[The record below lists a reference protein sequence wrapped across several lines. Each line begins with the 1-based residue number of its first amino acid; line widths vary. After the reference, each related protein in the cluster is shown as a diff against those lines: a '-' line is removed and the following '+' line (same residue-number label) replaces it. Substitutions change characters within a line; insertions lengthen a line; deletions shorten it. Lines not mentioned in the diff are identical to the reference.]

1 MSEDKTPKNT
11 LTDEDMV
18 TSPKLSR
25 RLLLAGAGAAL
36 VTAAVG
42 SLPAFAGDKEET
54 DKGDAEKDADKS
66 DEEKDTE
73 EGDSEKDEAGKGD
86 AEEEEEHDSD

>member
-42 SLPAFAGDKEET
+42 GLPAFAGDKEEA
-54 DKGDAEKDADKS
+54 DKGDA
-66 DEEKDTE
+66 EKDTE
-73 EGDSEKDEAGKGD
+73 EGDSDKDEAGKGD